1 MRIDQDGFAAK
12 MPAGRLRSDPN
23 ARQDRRTHD
32 EAGNG
37 ASMRKRRIAL
47 FLIATPIPA
56 AVVAVILAVQ
66 PWVTPLPS
74 VPPAVDV
81 ARLRADVRHLS
92 IDLYPRSYDQVENLD
107 RSAQFILAEL
117 RRSGGRVSEQP
128 VAAEG
133 VAYRNL
139 VARYGPE
146 QGAVLVIGAHYDS
159 HGDVQQ
165 AARNGGEATPA
176 THTPGADDNASGTA
190 ALLELARLLGRHPP
204 ARPVELVAYTLEEPP
219 YFRTEHMGSA
229 WHAHAL
235 KAGAR
240 PVELMLSLEMIGW
253 FSDEPGSQRYPVSG
267 MEVLYS
273 DRGDFILVAGHLGD
287 FALMRRVKARMAG
300 AVDLPVHSINAP
312 ALLQG
317 IDFSDHLNYWR
328 EGYPALMVTDT
339 AFLRNPNYHRAGD
352 TDEKLDYV
360 RMGKVVQ
367 AVFALTRGT
376 AVGGGD
382 QPFDSTAESSL
393 R

>member
-1 MRIDQDGFAAK
+1 M
-12 MPAGRLRSDPN
+12 
-23 ARQDRRTHD
+23 
-32 EAGNG
+32 
-37 ASMRKRRIAL
+37 
-47 FLIATPIPA
+47 
-56 AVVAVILAVQ
+56 AVAIVVQ
-66 PWVTPLPS
+66 PGVTPQPS
-74 VPPAVDV
+74 SPPVADI

-92 IDLYPRSYDQVENLD
+92 AALYPRSYDQVESLD

-128 VAAEG
+128 VDAEG
-133 VAYRNL
+133 VRYRNL

-146 QGAVLVIGAHYDS
+146 QGALLVIGAHYDS
-159 HGDVQQ
+159 DGDAQR

-229 WHAHAL
+229 WHARAL
-235 KAGAR
+235 KAAGQ
-240 PVELMLSLEMIGW
+240 PVELMLSLEMVGY
-253 FSDEPGSQRYPVSG
+253 FSDEPGSQHYPVSG
-267 MEVLYS
+267 MEALYS

-287 FALMRRVKARMAG
+287 FALTRQVKARMAG
-300 AVDLPVHSINAP
+300 AGDLPVHSINAP

-339 AFLRNPNYHRAGD
+339 AFLRNPHYHRAED
-352 TDEKLDYV
+352 TWETLDYQ
-360 RMGKVVQ
+360 RLGKVVQ

-376 AVGGGD
+376 AVGGG
-382 QPFDSTAESSL
+382 QPSDSAAGSAA

>member
-1 MRIDQDGFAAK
+1 MR
-12 MPAGRLRSDPN
+12 R
-23 ARQDRRTHD
+23 
-32 EAGNG
+32 
-37 ASMRKRRIAL
+37 RRIAL
-47 FLIATPIPA
+47 FLATTVAA
-56 AVVAVILAVQ
+56 AVIAAILAVQ

-74 VPPAVDV
+74 TPPAVDV

-92 IDLYPRSYDQVENLD
+92 VDLYPRSYDQVENLD
-107 RSAQFILAEL
+107 RSARFILAEL
-117 RRSGGRVSEQP
+117 RSSGGRVSEQP
-128 VAAEG
+128 VDAEG

-139 VARYGPE
+139 IAHYGPE

-219 YFRTEHMGSA
+219 YFRTAHMGSA
-229 WHAHAL
+229 WHARAL
-235 KAGAR
+235 KADAR
-240 PVELMLSLEMIGW
+240 PVELMLSLEMIGY

-267 MEVLYS
+267 MEALYS

-300 AVDLPVHSINAP
+300 AVDLPVHSINAS

-339 AFLRNPNYHRAGD
+339 AFLRNPHYHRAGD

-376 AVGGGD
+376 AVGGD
-382 QPFDSTAESSL
+382 QPFDSAAATSPM
-393 R
+393 

>member
-1 MRIDQDGFAAK
+1 MRRRWIASFLMAATLS
-12 MPAGRLRSDPN
+12 A
-23 ARQDRRTHD
+23 A
-32 EAGNG
+32 
-37 ASMRKRRIAL
+37 
-47 FLIATPIPA
+47 A
-56 AVVAVILAVQ
+56 AVVALVQ
-66 PWVTPLPS
+66 PWVTPLAS
-74 VPPAVDV
+74 VPPAVDI
-81 ARLRADVRHLS
+81 ARLRADVGHLS
-92 IDLYPRSYDQVENLD
+92 VDLYPRSYDQVESLE

-117 RRSGGRVSEQP
+117 RSSGGRVTEQT
-128 VAAEG
+128 VEAEG

-146 QGAVLVIGAHYDS
+146 QGSLLVIGAHYDS

-165 AARNGGEATPA
+165 AARHGGEATPA

-229 WHAHAL
+229 WHARAL
-235 KAGAR
+235 KAEAR
-240 PVELMLSLEMIGW
+240 AVELMLSLEMVGY

-267 MEVLYS
+267 MEALYS

-300 AVDLPVHSINAP
+300 AVDLPVRSINAP

-328 EGYPALMVTDT
+328 EGYPALMITDT
-339 AFLRNPNYHRAGD
+339 AFLRNPYYHRAED
-352 TDEKLDYV
+352 TQEKLDYV

-367 AVFALTRGT
+367 AVFAVTRGT

-382 QPFDSTAESSL
+382 QPFDSGAGSS
-393 R
+393 RW